1 MISIQQIQY
10 ILQLQETGNFSKAA
24 DACFVTQPTLSMQIK
39 KAEELLGFSIFD
51 RNKHPLELTP
61 LGRQLIPVL
70 REMNQANN
78 AIVQLSKRAAGT
90 YTEEL
95 IVGVIPTIS
104 PYLIPMLYQK
114 WKKALKH
121 TRLIIKENK
130 TEELLELLENKK
142 LDFII
147 IAGPAPDAGWKI
159 HKLYTEEL
167 LVYTQK
173 KDKNVLRIK
182 DLEHQKPW
190 LLSQGNCL
198 RSQMMQFCRIDQ
210 ATETEWNFE
219 GGNMELLIQMVDMN
233 GGYTLV
239 PEHYK
244 TLLKNTKGA
253 FHPIRDPK
261 SNVSPARSII
271 GLQSSRNTKSES
283 IQKIAETIQ
292 LALNKEE
299 EKKFSIVEWK

>member
-10 ILQLQETGNFSKAA
+10 ILQLSETRNFSKAA

-39 KAEELLGFSIFD
+39 KAEDVLGFAIFD
-51 RNKHPLELTP
+51 RNKHPLELTQ
-61 LGRQLIPVL
+61 LGQQLIPVI
-70 REMNQANN
+70 REMNQAGN

-95 IVGVIPTIS
+95 TIGIIPTIS
-104 PYLIPMLYQK
+104 AYLVPMLYQK
-114 WKKALKH
+114 WKKTLKH
-121 TRLIIKENK
+121 TRLVIKENK

-147 IAGPAPDAGWKI
+147 IAGPSPDTRWKT

-167 LVYTQK
+167 LAYTQK
-173 KDKNVLRIK
+173 KDKSIIK
-182 DLEHQKPW
+182 TSELNNQKPW

-210 ATETEWNFE
+210 TAETEWNFE
-219 GGNMELLIQMVDMN
+219 GGNMDLLIKMVDMN

-244 TLLKNTKGA
+244 AFPGKTKGA
-253 FHPIRDPK
+253 FHTIKD
-261 SNVSPARSII
+261 SGTNVSPARSII
-271 GLQSSRNTKSES
+271 GLQSNRNTKSDT
-283 IQKIAETIQ
+283 IQKIAESIQ
-292 LALNKEE
+292 LALNKAE
-299 EKKFSIVEWK
+299 EKKYSIVEWK